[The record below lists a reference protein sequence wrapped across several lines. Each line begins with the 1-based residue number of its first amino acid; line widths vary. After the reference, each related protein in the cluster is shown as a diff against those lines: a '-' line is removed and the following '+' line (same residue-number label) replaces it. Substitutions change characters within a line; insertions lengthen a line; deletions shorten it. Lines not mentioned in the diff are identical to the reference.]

1 MGRFI
6 FLCFYGHVGHVCWFG
21 WEKERKAAKV
31 ANGLWNNE
39 DNEDWEIGK
48 DAPTVECDSSLFF

>member
-39 DNEDWEIGK
+39 DNED
-48 DAPTVECDSSLFF
+48 